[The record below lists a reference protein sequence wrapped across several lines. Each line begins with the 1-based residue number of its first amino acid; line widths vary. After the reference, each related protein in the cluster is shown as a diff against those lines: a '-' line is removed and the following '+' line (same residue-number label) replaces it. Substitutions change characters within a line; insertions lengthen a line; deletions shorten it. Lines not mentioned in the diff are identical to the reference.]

1 MNFTYAV
8 EYQNKQTKTVTVL
21 YSPDAQDA
29 PGALPTVRVLH
40 YKSTWTP
47 EQLNAYILSQAPLS
61 EWAEAS
67 SDGPI
72 FQLGEVSATS
82 EDVTSAVESMKP
94 AKTLESVKA
103 LKLEWVDRKRMSVER
118 QGVSYTFP
126 GQLVDVIQLR
136 DQRDLGNV
144 SGLATAA
151 LSLKLQGVT
160 DPVFPF
166 RAESNVTYN
175 LTPDQM
181 LEMAQTV
188 NAYISSLYQIGWGLK
203 QVIEA
208 ASSIEEIEGI
218 QWPS

>member
-1 MNFTYAV
+1 
-8 EYQNKQTKTVTVL
+8 
-21 YSPDAQDA
+21 
-29 PGALPTVRVLH
+29 
-40 YKSTWTP
+40 
-47 EQLNAYILSQAPLS
+47 
-61 EWAEAS
+61 
-67 SDGPI
+67 
-72 FQLGEVSATS
+72 
-82 EDVTSAVESMKP
+82 MKP
-94 AKTLESVKA
+94 AKTLELVKA
-103 LKLEWVDRKRMSVER
+103 LKLQWVDQKRMSVER

-126 GQLVDVIQLR
+126 GQIVDVIQLR

-144 SGLATAA
+144 SGQATAA

-188 NAYISSLYQIGWGLK
+188 NAHIASLYQIGWGLK